1 MHLSPFAQYYT
12 RKLLRQNVDR
22 ASHSLSK
29 DSFDSVLIKLNLNH
43 VLSDLYQ
50 TKLELTTKIWE
61 LEALTQI
68 CQELEKNHY
77 EQENLAEVKKRIFD
91 LLGFKAGVAFPSKL
105 PTILQEKPLS
115 PFRVYGADTI
125 SEAVT
130 YEGEIYGLVKQ
141 LDLSHRLQVYQ
152 LVGALSA
159 KDIPL
164 LLTTSSSRLAIWI
177 HLRSPSYSVLRDQE
191 RILSSVVMSLHSRL
205 HRFKHHR

>member
-1 MHLSPFAQYYT
+1 MDLSPFAQYYV

-22 ASHSLSK
+22 ASHSSSK
-29 DSFDSVLIKLNLNH
+29 ASLDSVVIKLDFNQ

-50 TKLELTTKIWE
+50 TKPELTTKIWE

-77 EQENLAEVKKRIFD
+77 DQDNLTEVKKRIFD
-91 LLGFKAGVAFPSKL
+91 LLGFKAGIVFPSKL

-115 PFRVYGADTI
+115 PFRFYGADTI

-141 LDLSHRLQVYQ
+141 LDLSHRLQAYQ
-152 LVGALSA
+152 LSWALSA
-159 KDIPL
+159 KDISL
-164 LLTTSSSRLAIWI
+164 LLTTSASRLAIWI
-177 HLRSPSYSVLRDQE
+177 RLRSPSYSVLRDQE
-191 RILSSVVMSLHSRL
+191 QVLSGVVMSLHSKL
-205 HRFKHHR
+205 HRFKRYR